1 MKAKN
6 TSTFAKV
13 FCLVVVLVWGL
24 GTWAQTEE
32 VVQTDTTAQSQSQT
46 QQQPT
51 SQRPRT
57 LVMGQ
62 VRSSL
67 ILPRMPQY
75 VAMQESLNALKQ
87 QYEAEAKK
95 SESDFQ
101 RKFEEFMQG
110 QKDFPKTI
118 LEKRQ
123 NELQIMLE
131 TNAEF
136 RIKAQKLLAEAERS
150 MLADVKAEL
159 DEAIAVVAKENGV
172 GIVFDLDGGSVP
184 YVEQGLVADITDAVI
199 HLLGVGAT
207 VQDN

>member
-1 MKAKN
+1 MKANKI
-6 TSTFAKV
+6 STLAKV
-13 FCLVVVLVWGL
+13 LCLVGVIAWGQTL
-24 GTWAQTEE
+24 LAQTEE
-32 VVQTDTTAQSQSQT
+32 TVQTDTTAQSQTRQQVSQ
-46 QQQPT
+46 
-51 SQRPRT
+51 QRPLA
-57 LVMGQ
+57 LVLGQ
-62 VRSSL
+62 VRSNV

-75 VAMQESLNALKQ
+75 IAMQESLKSLKE

-136 RIKAQKLLAEAERS
+136 RIKAQKLLAEAERT
-150 MLADVKAEL
+150 MLADVKAEMA
-159 DEAIAVVAKENGV
+159 EAIAVVAQENGI
-172 GIVFDLDGGSVP
+172 GLVFDLDGGGVP
-184 YVEQGLVADITDAVI
+184 YVAPGIATDITNAV
-199 HLLGVGAT
+199 
-207 VQDN
+207 VQYIGIEEK